1 MAIQRLGSSLIAKSQ
16 PGSRLRSSEEDRQTG
31 AIQRG
36 SDSAQTGSPVRGSVD
51 EPIEKLNP
59 QGTQK
64 IVSVQ
69 PSITPTEKS
78 VVSKVG
84 IAPSIGAASRV
95 NNPSGAS
102 NGGGVGKT
110 SNPGGG
116 AAPASRTAFRAAQ
129 VGASA
134 SGVGRPAIGYAPG
147 GGGAE
152 GAVKGASTA
161 RQGSVSRVTNPTVN
175 NNKSKGQPSSG
186 LGSRV
191 ALTAGK
197 GILEAGKKLAGPV
210 AEGAELGLRGLSL
223 PIGLGAIV
231 IGSEVKRQAAA
242 KQNIADNK
250 ANMKRMQEMKANPA
264 KAFAEMS
271 KKPTQISAPKPTA
284 QKKAAALVKKASAP
298 LRSAVK
304 STAKKASNTVKKAGA
319 TIRSLFKR

>member
-1 MAIQRLGSSLIAKSQ
+1 MAIQRLGSSLVAKSQ

-102 NGGGVGKT
+102 NGGGTGKA

-116 AAPASRTAFRAAQ
+116 AAPASGTAFRAAQ
-129 VGASA
+129 VGAST
-134 SGVGRPAIGYAPG
+134 SGIGRPAIGYAPG

-161 RQGSVSRVTNPTVN
+161 RQGSVSRVTNPSN
-175 NNKSKGQPSSG
+175 AGNKSFLSGVPSTI
-186 LGSRV
+186 GSFGGGRV
-191 ALTAGK
+191 AASDLGNSSTQKEGRNFSQGVAITLGNLTGNKTLQNFGK
-197 GILEAGKKLAGPV
+197 SAAITQSGYGSISKPISGTIAPLAKQYVAPV
-210 AEGAELGLRGLSL
+210 VQKTTS
-223 PIGLGAIV
+223 
-231 IGSEVKRQAAA
+231 AA
-242 KQNIADNK
+242 KKTENVVQK
-250 ANMKRMQEMKANPA
+250 A
-264 KAFAEMS
+264 
-271 KKPTQISAPKPTA
+271 TA
-284 QKKAAALVKKASAP
+284 V
-298 LRSAVK
+298 
-304 STAKKASNTVKKAGA
+304 
-319 TIRSLFKR
+319 IRSLFKK